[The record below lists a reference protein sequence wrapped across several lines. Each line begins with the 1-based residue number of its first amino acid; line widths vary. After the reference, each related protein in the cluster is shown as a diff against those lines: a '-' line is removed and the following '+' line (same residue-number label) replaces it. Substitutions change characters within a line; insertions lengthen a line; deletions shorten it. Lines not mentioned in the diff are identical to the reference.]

1 MCLPY
6 VNLYLYAIYVNQASL
21 MYDNVIT
28 NQHCQVNTDNT
39 GVTTVTADFVIFMK
53 KKTTLSRRLYK
64 STPFNIC
71 VV

>member
-53 KKTTLSRRLYK
+53 KKLHCHVDCISLHRSIY
-64 STPFNIC
+64 
-71 VV
+71 V